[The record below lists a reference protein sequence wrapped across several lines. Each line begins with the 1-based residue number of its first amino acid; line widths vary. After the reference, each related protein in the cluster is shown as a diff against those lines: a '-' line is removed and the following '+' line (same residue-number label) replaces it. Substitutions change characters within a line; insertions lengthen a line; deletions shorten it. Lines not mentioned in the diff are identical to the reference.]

1 MEQCDVLIVGGGPAG
16 STAARAL
23 VAAGFDVIVL
33 DKMAFPRD
41 KVCAGWVTP
50 PVWEALDLNP
60 GVYAAAGNVMQ
71 PIRRFRTGML
81 GASDVETDYD
91 DVVSYAIRRVEFDH
105 YLLKRSGARLH
116 LCEELTKIERTGDKW
131 LINGSIETRML
142 IGAGGHTCPV
152 ARLLGADIGSGPGVV
167 AAQEIEFE
175 MSDEEALHCPV
186 DRERPELFFVPE
198 LDGYG
203 WIVRKGDY
211 LNVGLGREHGIGV
224 AHEVKKFRDLLVR
237 SGKLPSSTPEKF
249 KGHAYALYPQHS
261 PRRVTADG
269 VLLIGDA
276 AGLAYAQSGEG
287 IRPAVES
294 AQLAAQTIIDAKGD
308 YRHERLVSYETKLEE
323 RFGKRHASTSSLPF
337 IPSIMKRGLAR
348 WLLGSTT
355 FTRKVVL
362 DRWFLHR

>member
-23 VAAGFDVIVL
+23 VAAGLDVVVL

-50 PVWEALDLNP
+50 AVWEALDLNP

-71 PIRRFRTGML
+71 PIRRFRTSLL
-81 GASDVETDYD
+81 GGVDVETDYE

-105 YLLKRSGARLH
+105 YLLKRSGARLR
-116 LCEELTKIERTGDKW
+116 LCEELTSMERKGDKW
-131 LINGSIETRML
+131 LINGTIEAPMV

-152 ARLLGADIGSGPGVV
+152 ARRLGADIGSGPGVV

-175 MSDEEALHCPV
+175 MSDEEAANCKV
-186 DRERPELFFVPE
+186 DAERPELFFVPE

-203 WIVRKGDY
+203 WVVRKGDY
-211 LNVGLGREHGIGV
+211 LNVGLGRDHGTGV
-224 AHEVKKFRDLLVR
+224 AHEVKKFRDILVR
-237 SGKLPSSTPEKF
+237 NGKLPATTPEKF
-249 KGHAYALYPQHS
+249 KGHAYALYPQTS
-261 PRRVTADG
+261 PRQLTADG
-269 VLLIGDA
+269 VVIIGDA

-294 AQLAAQTIIDAKGD
+294 AQLAAQTIIEAKGD
-308 YRHERLVSYETKLEE
+308 YRRERLLSYEEKLEA
-323 RFGKRHASTSSLPF
+323 RFGKRQVRAASL
-337 IPSIMKRGLAR
+337 PSIMKRGLAR
-348 WLLGSTT
+348 WLLGSST
-355 FTRKVVL
+355 FTRKVLL